1 MQEPQGS
8 SDPRRYLDPKV
19 LARLSRLDLKA
30 RLVVEGFISGLHQSP
45 YHGLSIEF
53 AEHREYVPGDDIR
66 HIDWK
71 VFGRSDRF
79 YIKQYEEETN
89 LKAFILL
96 DASES
101 MLYPE
106 APRSAGGTKPG
117 ANQAPKGQTADRRI
131 SKFEYATYIAA
142 SLSYLILR
150 QQDAVGMAIFDS
162 EVRSYL
168 PPSSNPSY
176 LQNLL
181 AAIEKTELQ
190 EKTRVGN
197 ILHEFADRI
206 QKKGLIIV
214 ISDLFD
220 GVDQIKRGLKH
231 LRYKGHEILV
241 IHVLDRE
248 ELTFPFQRMT
258 LFEGLEGL
266 EDLLADPRALRKGY
280 VEEMNTYLEEVGR
293 TCRDQRVDYV
303 QLDTEEKLHVALSAY
318 LAKRAGNQKV

>member
-101 MLYPE
+101 MLY
-106 APRSAGGTKPG
+106 
-117 ANQAPKGQTADRRI
+117 Q
-131 SKFEYATYIAA
+131 
-142 SLSYLILR
+142 SL
-150 QQDAVGMAIFDS
+150 
-162 EVRSYL
+162 
-168 PPSSNPSY
+168 
-176 LQNLL
+176 
-181 AAIEKTELQ
+181 
-190 EKTRVGN
+190 
-197 ILHEFADRI
+197 
-206 QKKGLIIV
+206 
-214 ISDLFD
+214 
-220 GVDQIKRGLKH
+220 
-231 LRYKGHEILV
+231 
-241 IHVLDRE
+241 IHI
-248 ELTFPFQRMT
+248 
-258 LFEGLEGL
+258 
-266 EDLLADPRALRKGY
+266 
-280 VEEMNTYLEEVGR
+280 
-293 TCRDQRVDYV
+293 
-303 QLDTEEKLHVALSAY
+303 
-318 LAKRAGNQKV
+318 